1 MIEEIGEV
9 CVVEQREPGQQKQ
22 VVWVETQIKSTCGSC
37 EAQSNCGTG
46 AIAKVFAHKREK
58 LRFEI
63 NETVSIG
70 QKVKLGIPEENLLK
84 ASALVYFLPL
94 CVLVISAL
102 AAQFLLP
109 LIGLTNE
116 VWVVLCSFL
125 STFMAFKGISKYTNA
140 AEHPDYYPQILSFIP
155 TQNQQIKIKQI

>member
-1 MIEEIGEV
+1 MIEEIGQV
-9 CVVEQREPGQQKQ
+9 CVVEQRKPGQQKHI
-22 VVWVETQIKSTCGSC
+22 VWVETQIKSTCGSC

-46 AIAKVFAHKREK
+46 AIAKVFARKREK

-63 NETVSIG
+63 NETVSVG
-70 QKVKLGIPEENLLK
+70 QQVKLGIPEENLLK

-102 AAQFLLP
+102 TAQALLP
-109 LIGLTNE
+109 LVGLNNE
-116 VWVVLCSFL
+116 SWIVLCSFFC
-125 STFMAFKGISKYTNA
+125 TFIAFKGISNYTNA

-155 TQNQQIKIKQI
+155 TQDQLIKIKQV